1 MHPVSG
7 GGKPE
12 CLHACFGTERNGC
25 GRLLPFLFAGAFAGD
40 TGWNGPPV
48 CRFPGFKAVLSTK
61 TFAGIEN
68 MLICIVD
75 LVNNW
80 TENKVLGGKKC

>member
-1 MHPVSG
+1 MFARV
-7 GGKPE
+7 
-12 CLHACFGTERNGC
+12 FWNGAKWV
-25 GRLLPFLFAGAFAGD
+25 RQAFAGD